1 MNRIERLLRVVQKPK
16 RNVIG
21 LMSGTSVD
29 AIDAVLAEIE
39 GHASEA
45 RAQVLAFQS
54 YPFPP
59 GMRERIF
66 ALFRP
71 ETAKVDQICYLDFLI
86 GELFAE
92 AVNALLKDCRLDAET
107 VDLVGSAGQTIWH
120 APRPVKEEM
129 GVEWIDHPIQTRS
142 TLAIGQSA
150 VIAERTGI
158 ITIGDLRV
166 RDVAAGGHGAP
177 LIAYADWVLC
187 GSKTLGRCVQ
197 NIGGIGNVTYLPP
210 DAKLGEVIAFDT
222 GPGNMV
228 IDALTELATSGRMK
242 YDRDGQLAR
251 SGKIREPILTEW
263 MRNPYFDLRPPK
275 TTGRERFGIQ
285 FAQRAFAMAQSHAVP
300 VEDLIATATAMTAHS
315 IARAYRDWIQP
326 LGPID
331 EVILGGGG
339 SRNGYLIEMLRD
351 QMPGVRL
358 LRHEDI
364 GIDSKAKEPLAMA
377 IIANDSLMGLPT
389 NAPGATGGRPSVL
402 GKISL

>member
-1 MNRIERLLRVVQKPK
+1 MNRIERLMRVVQKPK
-16 RNVIG
+16 RHVIG

-39 GHASEA
+39 GQASSAKA
-45 RAQVLAFQS
+45 RVLAFRS

-71 ETAKVDQICYLDFLI
+71 ATAKVDQICYLDFLI

-92 AVNALLKDCRLDAET
+92 AVNALLKECGLDSDA
-107 VDLVGSAGQTIWH
+107 VDIVGSPGQTIWH
-120 APRPVKEEM
+120 APRPVKEHM
-129 GVEWIDHPIQTRS
+129 DVDWIDHPIQTRS

-158 ITIGDLRV
+158 ITVGDLRV

-187 GSKTLGRCVQ
+187 RSETLGRCVQ

-210 DAKLGEVIAFDT
+210 RAKLEDVIAFDT

-228 IDALTELATSGRMK
+228 IDALVEAGTGGRMK
-242 YDRDGQLAR
+242 YDRDGLIAR
-251 SGKIREPILTEW
+251 AGKIREPILKEW
-263 MRNPYFDLRPPK
+263 MKNPYFDLKPPK

-285 FAQRAFAMAQSHAVP
+285 FAQSAMGAAQTEGVP
-300 VEDLIATATAMTAHS
+300 LEDLVATATALTAHS
-315 IARAYRDWIQP
+315 IARAYRDWISP

-339 SRNGYLIEMLRD
+339 SNNPYLIELLREL
-351 QMPGVRL
+351 MPEVRL